1 MIATR
6 WLNLKVRG
14 PNRLYEAV
22 VAVRNDRSGVVYM
35 KYAPKDAAEDEDDAG
50 NNLERRGQS

>member
-1 MIATR
+1 
-6 WLNLKVRG
+6 VRG